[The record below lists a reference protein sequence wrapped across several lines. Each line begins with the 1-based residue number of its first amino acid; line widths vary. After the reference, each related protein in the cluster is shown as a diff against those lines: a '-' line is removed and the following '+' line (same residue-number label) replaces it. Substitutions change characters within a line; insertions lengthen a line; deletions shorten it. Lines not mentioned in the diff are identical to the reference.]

1 MSEPIHQPA
10 GPQDRPP
17 GRGGGAALLG
27 ARGWQIVFGEVIHR
41 RLRPRVHAFR
51 YPAFFLRLPA
61 HALDGTPA
69 GSRLVGVNRPALLS
83 FHERDHGLGDTSVLG
98 WVRALLV
105 DANVQAD
112 GEIWLHTF
120 PRVLGFAFKPV
131 SFWFCHRADGGLA
144 AVVAEVN
151 NTFGERH
158 CYLLAAESGG
168 CLRDGQTLQ
177 ATKVFYVSPFCDTSG
192 CYYFRFLNTPQ
203 RVLARVEHHDEVGA
217 LLLTSLS
224 GRPRP
229 LSRRTCLRA
238 LLAHPLFTLGVIAR
252 IHWQALRL
260 FLQRVP
266 LRPKPAPPAHFIT
279 RGSP

>member
-1 MSEPIHQPA
+1 
-10 GPQDRPP
+10 
-17 GRGGGAALLG
+17 
-27 ARGWQIVFGEVIHR
+27 
-41 RLRPRVHAFR
+41 
-51 YPAFFLRLPA
+51 
-61 HALDGTPA
+61 
-69 GSRLVGVNRPALLS
+69 
-83 FHERDHGLGDTSVLG
+83 
-98 WVRALLV
+98 
-105 DANVQAD
+105 
-112 GEIWLHTF
+112 
-120 PRVLGFAFKPV
+120 
-131 SFWFCHRADGGLA
+131 
-144 AVVAEVN
+144 VVAEVN

-158 CYLLAAESGG
+158 CYLLAAESGA

-177 ATKVFYVSPFCDTSG
+177 ATKVFHVSPFCDASG
-192 CYYFRFLNTPQ
+192 CYRFRFLNTPQ

-224 GRPRP
+224 GRLEP
-229 LSRRTCLRA
+229 LSGRTCARA

>member
-1 MSEPIHQPA
+1 MSAPA
-10 GPQDRPP
+10 GPLRGTAPAAAA
-17 GRGGGAALLG
+17 GRGVGPLAA
-27 ARGWQIVFGEVIHR
+27 AGWQLAFGEVIHR

-51 YPAFFLRLPA
+51 YPAFFVRLPA
-61 HALDGTPA
+61 HALEGQVA
-69 GSRLVGVNRPALLS
+69 GNGLFGLNRAALLS
-83 FHERDHGLGDTSVLG
+83 FHERDHGQGERSATPWL
-98 WVRALLV
+98 RALLKEAAV
-105 DANVQAD
+105 EAD
-112 GEIWLHTF
+112 GELWLHAF
-120 PRVLGFAFKPV
+120 PRVLGYAFKPV

-158 CYLLAAESGG
+158 CYLLAAPPGD
-168 CLRDGQTLQ
+168 CLRDGQTLH
-177 ATKVFYVSPFCDTSG
+177 AAKVFHVSPFCDAAGS
-192 CYYFRFLNTPQ
+192 YRFRFLNGPQ
-203 RVLARVEHHDEVGA
+203 RALARVEHHDDVGA

-224 GRPRP
+224 GRLQP
-229 LSRRTCLRA
+229 LSSRACARA

>member
-1 MSEPIHQPA
+1 MNGADRSARRQGTPPA
-10 GPQDRPP
+10 P
-17 GRGGGAALLG
+17 GGGSGPLAAL
-27 ARGWQIVFGEVIHR
+27 GWRIAFGEVIHR

-61 HALDGTPA
+61 HTLEGRAA
-69 GSRLVGVNRPALLS
+69 GNCLFGVNRAALLS
-83 FHERDHGLGDTSVLG
+83 FQERDHGLGQAA
-98 WVRALLV
+98 ALDWLRPLLA
-105 DANVQAD
+105 DAGVHAD

-120 PRVLGFAFKPV
+120 PRVLGYAFKPV
-131 SFWFCHRADGGLA
+131 SFWFCHRADGALA

-158 CYLLAAESGG
+158 CYLLAAATGA

-177 ATKVFYVSPFCDTSG
+177 AAKVFHVSPFCDTAG
-192 CYYFRFLNTPQ
+192 CYRFRFLNSPT
-203 RVLARVEHHDEVGA
+203 RVLARVEHHDDAGA

-224 GRPRP
+224 GRPVP
-229 LSRRTCLRA
+229 LSARACARA